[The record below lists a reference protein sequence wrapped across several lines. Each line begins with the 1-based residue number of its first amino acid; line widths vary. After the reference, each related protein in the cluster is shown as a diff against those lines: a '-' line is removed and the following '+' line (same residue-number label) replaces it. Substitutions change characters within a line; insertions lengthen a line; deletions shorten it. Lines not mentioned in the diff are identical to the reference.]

1 MIVFS
6 FLGFD
11 LIFGVNVYVISWS
24 GTFQDGAFRDLG
36 HLVMGRFV
44 MGHFVIWAVW

>member
-1 MIVFS
+1 MIVYS

-11 LIFGVNVYVISWS
+11 IIFGVYVYVASCS
-24 GTFQDGAFRDLG
+24 GTFRDGSFRDLG